1 MSGQPRA
8 GTHSKFSDR
17 FAHPDPSI
25 RGLEGWRERVLFGF
39 LWCVSGIG
47 LIAYTL
53 SIRMALRSNAWG
65 IVWYYTLAYGTLL
78 AVTLLPGLRLPREP
92 GSR

>member
-1 MSGQPRA
+1 
-8 GTHSKFSDR
+8 
-17 FAHPDPSI
+17 
-25 RGLEGWRERVLFGF
+25 
-39 LWCVSGIG
+39 
-47 LIAYTL
+47 
-53 SIRMALRSNAWG
+53 MALRSNAWG